1 MANKALPASGPKL
14 GEQPA
19 RFTIRKTGFPDN
31 YTLRADPS
39 APTPITTPVMRS
51 LFPIEVDFRD
61 RAAARL
67 WEQGARQIEGRLWG
81 HRPPL
86 PFTHSNGCSG
96 SRVAL
101 RAWNQAFDLYH

>member
-51 LFPIEVDFRD
+51 LFPIEVDFREH
-61 RAAARL
+61 AAARL
-67 WEQGARQIEGRLWG
+67 WGQEALERL
-81 HRPPL
+81 RNRASLRSL
-86 PFTHSNGCSG
+86 PRVSSGFRSGCKASP
-96 SRVAL
+96 
-101 RAWNQAFDLYH
+101 